1 MCYNPRVSQRRP
13 KVTSPVLKPQFV
25 TDEHGQP
32 VAVILSMSEFEA
44 ISELLEDIED
54 ASEIEKR
61 RGETSIPH
69 ADAMRMAREDIA
81 LPD

>member
-1 MCYNPRVSQRRP
+1 M
-13 KVTSPVLKPQFV
+13 TSPVLKPQFV
-25 TDEHGQP
+25 TDEHGER

-54 ASEIEKR
+54 ASEIGKR
-61 RGETSIPH
+61 RSEPGIPH
-69 ADAMRMAREDIA
+69 ADAMRLVREDIA

>member
-13 KVTSPVLKPQFV
+13 KVTSPVLKPQFL

-44 ISELLEDIED
+44 ISEFLEDLED
-54 ASEIEKR
+54 AGEIEKR
-61 RGETSIPH
+61 RATRYSPRGSHAHGE
-69 ADAMRMAREDIA
+69 EDIA
-81 LPD
+81 MRD